1 MSYLAEPTSITD
13 YGVVKVG
20 DYIEVSN
27 GVISLLQ
34 DLGPDA
40 TVEFTSVSADIVFSD
55 LKQVVTSVS
64 PTAGPGISLDSVVT
78 DGPSVSFSI
87 ENTGVLSLTAGPGIT
102 ITQSTGDIYVSAVG
116 ADLVSVYGTSVDY
129 TVSPEDEYIGVSSA
143 STVQITLPPGVDG
156 RVYTIKNER
165 GSNFGNIIVKPDG
178 SEQIDGKGN
187 YVIKSP
193 YQSINIVSR
202 AGDWW
207 II

>member
-1 MSYLAEPTSITD
+1 MSYLSEPTSITD

-20 DYIEVSN
+20 DHIQVTS

-34 DLGPDA
+34 DVGPDA
-40 TVEFTSVSADIVFSD
+40 AVTFTSVSADVVFSD
-55 LKQVVTSVS
+55 AEPVVTSVI
-64 PTAGPGISLDSVVT
+64 PAGGDGISILSLV
-78 DGPSVSFSI
+78 DGGPDVSFI
-87 ENTGVLSLTAGPGIT
+87 VNNTGVLSLTAGPGIT
-102 ITQSTGDIYVSAVG
+102 ITQSTGDIYISAVG
-116 ADLVSVYGTSVDY
+116 ADLISVYGTSVDY
-129 TVSPEDEYIGVSSA
+129 TVTPEDEYVGVSSP
-143 STVQITLPPGVDG
+143 STVKITLPPGVDG

-165 GSNFGNIIVKPDG
+165 GSNFGNIVVQPDG

-187 YVIKSP
+187 YIIKSP